1 MLDSPTLLIGL
12 GGIGGQIA
20 YRVWQRV
27 PESAR
32 KIVGLHI
39 FDTDRNPDSGL
50 GRPEYAPLWDSGAI
64 TQTSPDKSVQEC
76 VDGLKGKSEVQRW
89 FPLSDTIGQLSM
101 TDGAMQVRVVSRLA
115 WLDTLARGDLRNLD
129 AAIEKLHVVRPQR
142 GKSAFRVLLINTLAG
157 GTGSGLFLQV
167 ALYIR
172 NYLEAKRGRSDV
184 TIRNLSLL
192 PGIFLGTGGFSG
204 RPKQIQSVQANAY
217 ASVKELEA
225 VMVARHSTMTPED
238 KRFLFPLE
246 LEYVPS
252 RSETSVIDI
261 GAAPFETIFLLDRI
275 NAAGQSMTAASSYIE
290 QAIDTIYLQLISPL
304 EGRIAGQT
312 NNLVRAIDASGGRGR
327 YASMG
332 VGTLRF
338 PYEDIVRYLALRWAA
353 HGLDDQWLSIDRQWR
368 REVEEA
374 KRRQASNPSV
384 EIPTRRQR
392 FVEVLEH
399 RAKADP
405 PHRFFLSMLR
415 STQKIGRDAYDQEV
429 CTDTVSLWTSAVRL
443 RIATALDKAGGL
455 QLTRALDSTALK
467 NPELFVG
474 EVAQN
479 HAQILRLHAQ
489 AEERVMRSAQL
500 IANDILWEDA
510 NQEPFVVMDTKGRE
524 LAVYR
529 LNTWLLHPGTD
540 GHAVHGLHPVAVR
553 YFLYRAYFAVDDALS
568 KTQSDTEQ
576 LVENLEA
583 MRSKYDNPKT
593 PVVESVVNRA
603 EEVKLKHR
611 FWKPGELKAFAEQ
624 YEKES
629 RAHIA
634 LIQSWALTSIEF
646 ETLKR
651 VRSVL
656 ESMVA
661 DWERFFDALDGHL
674 AQRFRSEIEIESRK
688 NESANSMELPVLGRA
703 QDKERF
709 WSDVNRGFSDDAVSP
724 EICARLYIAHF
735 LDAHERH
742 IDLDKY
748 QRQRHGKANAEERLF
763 KEHVVAWCEE
773 QLRQRSDLRLD
784 IISALQKEWQLSG
797 TGDCSED
804 WILARI
810 AGLRSMVAPWLPDV
824 GEGRFEQME
833 FWGLPSVV
841 KSNLPPADFASLFE
855 GGGGNPVVSE
865 EFSPFEIKRFVAR
878 FAMSV
883 SDIPD
888 FKLDSGSYA
897 REYRQMRDQTLAD
910 PSRGIPVHID
920 KRWDSPA
927 FLREIDDA
935 EQDIAADRLR
945 RAVLYGILHDE
956 FVLREHDSQGYWAFM
971 ENQQSLPLTLS
982 SGKRAPPT
990 LLGLFDGLAMHF
1002 RCVDNALR
1010 IAFDREDRARS
1021 TDDSTFSSLPL
1032 PNAGLKML
1040 RRLVKFGDS
1049 NQDTRSRQL
1058 FAALLDAFCD
1068 EIACCAL
1075 RQTGLDH
1082 PITAVNLA
1090 EKAMKSLRERAARA
1104 VPAKERTKSLTAALA
1119 ALEHRPKLWRKR
1131 VDNDLLP
1138 APKYW

>member
-12 GGIGGQIA
+12 GGTGGQIA

-32 KIVGLHI
+32 SIVGLHI

-64 TQTSPDKSVQEC
+64 TQTSPNMSVSEC

-89 FPLSDTIGQLSM
+89 FPLTDTIGQMSM

-115 WLDTLARGDLRNLD
+115 WLDTLTRGGLRNLD
-129 AAIEKLHVVRPQR
+129 AAIEELHRVRPQR

-172 NYLEAKRGRSDV
+172 NYLVAKRGRSDV

-217 ASVKELEA
+217 ASVKELQA
-225 VMVARHSTMTPED
+225 VMVARHSTMTPEE
-238 KRFLFPLE
+238 KRCLFPLE
-246 LEYVPS
+246 LEYLPS
-252 RSETSVIDI
+252 RSGSSVIDT

-275 NAAGQSMTAASSYIE
+275 NAGGQSMTEASSYIE

-312 NNLVRAIDASGGRGR
+312 NNLVRAIDDSRGRGR

-338 PYEDIVRYLALRWAA
+338 PYEDIIRYLALRWAA

-392 FVEVLEH
+392 YVEVLEH
-399 RAKADP
+399 RARAEP

-415 STQKIGRDAYDQEV
+415 STQKISRDAYDQEV
-429 CTDTVSLWTSAVRL
+429 CSDTVSLWTAAVRQ
-443 RIATALDKAGGL
+443 RIAKALDKAGGL
-455 QLTRALDSTALK
+455 QIARALDPIALK
-467 NPELFVG
+467 DPELLVN

-479 HAQILRLHAQ
+479 HAQILRLHKQ
-489 AEERVMRSAQL
+489 AEARVTQTAQL

-510 NQEPFVVMDTKGRE
+510 TQEPHVVMDSKGRE
-524 LAVYR
+524 LAAYR
-529 LNTWLLHPGTD
+529 LNTWLLQPGTD
-540 GHAVHGLHPVAVR
+540 GHTVHGLHPVAIR
-553 YFLYRAYFAVDDALS
+553 YFLYRAYSAVDDALS

-576 LVENLEA
+576 LVEHLEA

-603 EEVKLKHR
+603 EEVKSDHR
-611 FWKPGELKAFAEQ
+611 FWKAGNLKDFADR
-624 YEKES
+624 YERES
-629 RAHIA
+629 REHIA
-634 LIQSWALTSIEF
+634 LIQSWAATSIEF
-646 ETLKR
+646 EALKR

-656 ESMVA
+656 ESMIA
-661 DWERFFDALDGHL
+661 DWERFFDALDDHL
-674 AQRFRSEIEIESRK
+674 AQRLRSEIAIESRK
-688 NESANSMELPVLGRA
+688 NESANPMELSVLGSA

-709 WSDVNRGFSDDAVSP
+709 WSDVHRDFSDDAVSP

-735 LDAHERH
+735 LDAYERH

-748 QRQRHGKANAEERLF
+748 QRRRQGKANAEESLF
-763 KEHVVAWCEE
+763 KEHVVAWCEQ
-773 QLRQRSDLRLD
+773 QLRQRSGLRLD
-784 IISALQKEWQLSG
+784 IITALQKEWQLSG
-797 TGDCSED
+797 TGDRSGD

-810 AGLRSMVAPWLPDV
+810 AGLRSIVAPWLPEV

-833 FWGLPSVV
+833 FWGLPSEV
-841 KSNLPPADFASLFE
+841 KSNLPPVEFGALFE
-855 GGGGNPVVSE
+855 GDGGNPVVSD

-883 SDIPD
+883 NDIPD
-888 FKLDSGSYA
+888 FKPDSGSYA
-897 REYRQMRDQTLAD
+897 REYRQMRDQTTAD

-935 EQDIAADRLR
+935 EQDIAAERLR
-945 RAVLYGILHDE
+945 RGVLYGILHDE
-956 FVLREHDSQGYWAFM
+956 FVLREHDRQGYWAFV
-971 ENQQSLPLTLS
+971 ENQQTVPLTLA

-1010 IAFDREDRARS
+1010 IALDREDRARS
-1021 TDDSTFSSLPL
+1021 TDATFSSLPL
-1032 PNAGLKML
+1032 PDAGLKML

-1049 NQDTRSRQL
+1049 TQDSRSRQL

-1075 RQTGLDH
+1075 RHTGLDQ
-1082 PITAVNLA
+1082 PRTALALA
-1090 EKAMKSLRERAARA
+1090 EETSKALRARAARDGKTGCMGA
-1104 VPAKERTKSLTAALA
+1104 ALTALDS
-1119 ALEHRPKLWRKR
+1119 RPKLWRKR
-1131 VDNDLLP
+1131 VDADLLP
-1138 APKYW
+1138 ALRYW